1 MVEVNVLAPLAL
13 LQEAAR
19 AMGAGAAA
27 ASPAPAPGGAI
38 VNVASRAGLLGIRDM
53 AVYGASKAAL
63 ISLTKAAALELA
75 PAVTVNALPRG
86 MTEGPMMRTWIES
99 RPDPDEFERSLL
111 ETIPQAR
118 MGTPEDVA
126 AAVLFLASDEARHIT
141 GAVLA
146 VDGGYTAG

>member
-19 AMGAGAAA
+19 AIGAGTTT
-27 ASPAPAPGGAI
+27 ASPSPGGAI
-38 VNVASRAGLLGIRDM
+38 VSVASRAGFVGTRDM